1 MQTIDLKLPYTEVT
15 LLIDSLRHYIK
26 YIENLDEDSVDEDTY
41 ADLLNDNEN
50 VKALEKSISEVFAQ
64 QVEPY

>member
-15 LLIDSLRHYIK
+15 LILDSLRHYIQ
-26 YIENLDEDSVDEDTY
+26 YIDNVDEDSIDEDTY
-41 ADLLNDNEN
+41 ADLLNDSEN
-50 VKALEKSISEVFAQ
+50 VKALERSISEVFAQ

>member
-15 LLIDSLRHYIK
+15 LLLDALRHYTN
-26 YIENLDEDSVDEDTY
+26 YIEELDENSIDEDTY

-50 VKALEKSISEVFAQ
+50 VKALEKSISEVFAKE
-64 QVEPY
+64 VEPY

>member
-1 MQTIDLKLPYTEVT
+1 MQTIDMKLPYNEVT
-15 LLIDSLRHYIK
+15 LVIDSLRHYIK
-26 YIENLDEDSVDEDTY
+26 YIESLNEGSVDEDTY

-50 VKALEKSISEVFAQ
+50 IKALEKSISAIFAQ

>member
-15 LLIDSLRHYIK
+15 LLIDALRHYTK
-26 YIENLDEDSVDEDTY
+26 YIGSLDEESIDEDTY
-41 ADLLNDNEN
+41 ADLLNENEN
-50 VKALEKSISEVFAQ
+50 VKALEMSISEVFAK

>member
-15 LLIDSLRHYIK
+15 LLLDALRHYTN
-26 YIENLDEDSVDEDTY
+26 YIEELDEDSIDEDTY

-50 VKALEKSISEVFAQ
+50 IKALEKSISEVFAKE
-64 QVEPY
+64 VEPY

>member
-15 LLIDSLRHYIK
+15 LLLDSLRHYIK

-50 VKALEKSISEVFAQ
+50 VKALEKSISEIFAQ

>member
-15 LLIDSLRHYIK
+15 LLIDALRHYTK
-26 YIENLDEDSVDEDTY
+26 HIENLNEDSVDEDTY
-41 ADLLNDNEN
+41 ADLLNDNESI
-50 VKALEKSISEVFAQ
+50 KALEKSISEIFKN